1 MGLRKNWEKNEP
13 IAFFDW
19 RVEVFGLLLSL
30 SLGFLGLSVL
40 GELKD
45 FVNY

>member
-19 RVEVFGLLLSL
+19 GVEVFELLLSL
-30 SLGFLGLSVL
+30 SLGFLGLSAP

-45 FVNY
+45 FANH